1 MQSIAPYGGTLV
13 NLVAAEEERSELS
26 RRAATL
32 ISLQLSPRALCDLE
46 LLANGAFSPL
56 DRFMGKADAERVAA
70 EMRLAD
76 GTLFPIPITLSTND
90 PGLIAAKEIALRNP
104 HSKLIGWMQ
113 IEEVYEWNHLE
124 EARQVFGTTDDQHP
138 LVAEIRTWGRYRLSG
153 TLRLL
158 ELPTHIDFPSLRRTP
173 LEVRALLAKMAEGK
187 LKHAPPVIAFEP
199 RGPIHRAQEEMT
211 RRAAQAIEGNLLI
224 QPTVGLVRPGDIG
237 HYTRIRTYKALVDH
251 YDPDGTVLNL
261 VPLASRTAGPREALW
276 HAIVQ
281 RNFGASHLLIDFDAT
296 GKPFYE
302 AAATRALMDRHSAEL
317 GVQVM
322 PFGEMVYLPDD
333 DRYALSTNVPAGVQT
348 LSLSEEAVRDEYL
361 ARGRPLPA
369 WFTRK
374 ETAAIL
380 ADSYPPRD
388 RQGFCIWF
396 TGLPSS
402 GKSTVAE
409 ALIVMLMEHGR
420 QVTMLDGDVVR
431 THLSKGLSFSREDR
445 DTNILR
451 VGFVASEIVRHN
463 GAVICAAVSPYRHT
477 RNQVRALLNDTSR
490 GDAFIEVFIDTPV
503 EECERRDVKGFYAQ
517 AREGK
522 IKGFTGVDDPYEP
535 PLSPEVHLSTTGV
548 TAAQN
553 AARIVEFLESRGLL
567 RGEDTKGLGGKSG
580 TRASRAD
587 QGVRPTKG

>member
-1 MQSIAPYGGTLV
+1 
-13 NLVAAEEERSELS
+13 
-26 RRAATL
+26 
-32 ISLQLSPRALCDLE
+32 
-46 LLANGAFSPL
+46 
-56 DRFMGKADAERVAA
+56 MGKADAERVAA
-70 EMRLAD
+70 EMRLAS

-90 PGLIAAKEIALRNP
+90 AAAIDGKEIALRNP
-104 HSKLIGWMQ
+104 HNKLIGWMK
-113 IEEVYEWNHLE
+113 IEEVYEWNYLD
-124 EARQVFGTTDDQHP
+124 EARQVFGTIDDQHP
-138 LVAEIRTWGRYRLSG
+138 LVAEMRTWGRYRLSG
-153 TLRLL
+153 ALRVL

-173 LEVRALLAKMAEGK
+173 AEVRALLSKMGEGK

-199 RGPIHRAQEEMT
+199 RGAIHRAHEEMT
-211 RRAAQAIEGNLLI
+211 KRAAQAVEGGLLI
-224 QPTVGLVRPGDIG
+224 QPTVGLTRPGDIG
-237 HYTRIRTYKALVDH
+237 HYTRIRTYKTLIDHH
-251 YDPDGTVLNL
+251 YDPDRTVLNL
-261 VPLASRTAGPREALW
+261 LPLASRMAGPREALW

-281 RNFGASHLLIDFDAT
+281 RNFGASHLLIDYD
-296 GKPFYE
+296 
-302 AAATRALMDRHSAEL
+302 AAATRELMARHSAEL

-322 PFGEMVYLPDD
+322 PFHEMVYLPDG
-333 DRYALSTNVPAGVQT
+333 DRYELSADVPAHVRT
-348 LSLSEEAVRDEYL
+348 LSLSEDAVRDEYL
-361 ARGRPLPA
+361 AKGKLLPE

-477 RNQVRALLNDTSR
+477 RNQVRALLANDSSR
-490 GDAFIEVFIDTPV
+490 DDAFIEVFVDTPV

-535 PLSPEVHLSTTGV
+535 PLSPEVHLSTSGV
-548 TAAQN
+548 TAVQN
-553 AARIVEFLESRGLL
+553 AAHIVEFLRSRGLI
-567 RGEDTKGLGGKSG
+567 
-580 TRASRAD
+580 AA
-587 QGVRPTKG
+587 QVRRTCYAEPEGDDLYDDRTD